1 MVDHLQWFRGF
12 LTGGAGVSLP
22 EGPSVADDPVGAW
35 AVQAAAVQALLDDP
49 ATAQRVL
56 SNPHIGDLPLPDAV
70 DRFYTTDVFLHT
82 WDLARAAGVDPG
94 LDPAHCEEL
103 LAGMS
108 SIEDMLRASGQYGPA
123 MPVAADAPA
132 QDRLAAFIG
141 RDPSWRAP
149 GTV

>member
-1 MVDHLQWFRGF
+1 MLSRKR
-12 LTGGAGVSLP
+12 A
-22 EGPSVADDPVGAW
+22 PSSFSRPCKTW

-70 DRFYTTDVFLHT
+70 HRFYTTDVFLHT